1 MYPVHVPG
9 SQRIGCFGS
18 TFLNSC
24 EIYQKPRLLPTLQLF
39 LYREFSPLIFSST
52 GWRFAM
58 WNMRQVNISWNLRC
72 DCHNYPRRIIQDRL
86 NMSRILQYI
95 LCFALK
101 GSNTR
106 LAPMFQS
113 CGELCIQP
121 TSSLPFGN
129 ITSVHMS
136 KLCIPATPNRRIFS
150 PKIWEAY

>member
-1 MYPVHVPG
+1 VKHQLLRSNLCTQCYVYVQCG
-9 SQRIGCFGS
+9 RIKCTLES

-95 LCFALK
+95 LCFGSQGIQYDALHQC
-101 GSNTR
+101 SSHVR
-106 LAPMFQS
+106 ALY
-113 CGELCIQP
+113 P
-121 TSSLPFGN
+121 TN
-129 ITSVHMS
+129 
-136 KLCIPATPNRRIFS
+136 
-150 PKIWEAY
+150 